1 MRQLVIGDKN
11 LSSWSLRPW
20 LALRVAGLDF
30 AEVNVRLGRPQTR
43 ADILRHSPSGKVPC
57 LIDHHPCGHEALVV
71 WDSLAICE
79 YAAELATT
87 LWPADRAARAEAR
100 AVCAEMHSG
109 FPALRQHMPMNV
121 CASRPGEGRT
131 PEVEAD
137 IARVVAL
144 WEGCRARHGAGGPFL
159 YGSFSIADAMYAP
172 VVWRF
177 NTYAVALP
185 PVARAWMDTMLAL
198 PAMQEWQAGAR
209 AELDAARP
217 A

>member
-20 LALRVAGLDF
+20 LALTVTGIDF
-30 AEVNVRLGRPQTR
+30 AEVNVRLGRPETK
-43 ADILRHSPSGKVPC
+43 AAILRHSPSGKVPC
-57 LIDHHPCGHEALVV
+57 LIDGRTLV

-79 YAAELATT
+79 YAAELAPA
-87 LWPADRAARAEAR
+87 LWPADAAARAEAR
-100 AVCAEMHSG
+100 AVSAEMHAG
-109 FPALRQHMPMNV
+109 FTALRQNMPMEV

-137 IARVVAL
+137 VARILAI
-144 WEGCRARHGAGGPFL
+144 WEACRARHGAGGPFL
-159 YGSFSIADAMYAP
+159 FGAFSIADAMYAP

-177 NTYAVALP
+177 TTYAVAVP
-185 PVARAWMDTMLAL
+185 PAVRAWMDAMLAL
-198 PAMQEWQAGAR
+198 PAMQAWRAGAA
-209 AELDAARP
+209 AELAARP